1 MKSIVTATQL
11 LLFSVLIVCLLG
23 CSREL
28 DNWAYPTSTVSGQ
41 FLYKG
46 QPLQL
51 MGTASDATGS
61 NMLQLHQVGEG
72 WIQGFVKV
80 FAKEDGT
87 YTVNTF
93 DGDYYLN
100 LTPGRGPW
108 VPNTDTIRF
117 SLKGGAQ
124 NLNFNVTPYFWLNN
138 YTSSFK
144 DSLFTATFNMEK
156 VVSTAQ
162 MDKTVV
168 HLSTTSIVD
177 NTSKVYEKAFTT
189 VIPGTNTI
197 TLDLKTLSNSEKA
210 SLRKTGSLF
219 ARIGIKTR
227 NVNDLLYSKTVKLT
241 P

>member
-1 MKSIVTATQL
+1 MKTIVIASQL
-11 LLFSVLIVCLLG
+11 LIFSVLIACLQG

-61 NMLQLHQVGEG
+61 NMLQLHQVGG
-72 WIQGFVKV
+72 NWIQGFVKV

-108 VPNTDTIRF
+108 VANTDTIRF

-124 NLNFNVTPYFWLNN
+124 NLNFNVTPYFWLSN
-138 YTSSFK
+138 YTSSIK
-144 DSLFTATFNMEK
+144 DSVFTATFDLEK
-156 VVSTAQ
+156 VVSTAV
-162 MDKTVV
+162 MEKTVI
-168 HLSTTSIVD
+168 HLSPTSIVD

-189 VIPGTNTI
+189 VVPGTNTI
-197 TLDLKTLSNSEKA
+197 SLDLKTLSGSEKT
-210 SLRKTGSLF
+210 SLRRTGSLF
-219 ARIGIKTR
+219 ARVGVKTR
-227 NVNDLLYSKTVKLT
+227 NVNDLIYAKTVRLQ
-241 P
+241 